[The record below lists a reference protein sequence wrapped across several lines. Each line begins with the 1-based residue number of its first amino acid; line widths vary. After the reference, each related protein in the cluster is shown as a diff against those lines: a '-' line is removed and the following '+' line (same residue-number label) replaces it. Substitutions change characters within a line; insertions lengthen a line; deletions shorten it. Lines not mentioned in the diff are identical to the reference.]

1 VLALALV
8 ITGGVIL
15 FRVAV
20 GVLKDEVTHAL
31 GPKSEIAKIPV
42 GWSGLD
48 VEGVRIH
55 GAEWPSAETFR
66 ADRITLVPS
75 LLGAFSGR
83 FRVHSIRVVR
93 PYLSVLRTKDGQLKV
108 VPSLLSGAGGRD
120 QPEDSSLPHARTRA
134 VTIDLITLR
143 DGVLELFDA
152 AVTQP
157 PLKIQLQ
164 QVQATA
170 VDVVAPALT
179 GGRGSPAVV
188 KALQHDGTL
197 TIAGWAEIQAL
208 WIATPTSSRGRPRA
222 S

>member
-1 VLALALV
+1 VTAGRGRWWGWSFVVALAVV
-8 ITGGVIL
+8 IAGGVVL

-31 GPKSEIAKIPV
+31 GPKSEIAKISV
-42 GWSGLD
+42 GWSSVD

-55 GAEWPSAETFR
+55 GAAGWPSAETFR

-83 FRVHSIRVVR
+83 FRVHSITIVR

-108 VPSLLSGAGGRD
+108 VPSLLSGADGRD

-157 PLKIQLQ
+157 PLKIP
-164 QVQATA
+164 
-170 VDVVAPALT
+170 APAGAGDCDRR
-179 GGRGSPAVV
+179 GGPGPDGEDAVRRCRRSEGY
-188 KALQHDGTL
+188 A
-197 TIAGWAEIQAL
+197 A
-208 WIATPTSSRGRPRA
+208 
-222 S
+222 